1 MGYFSDARCLLMK
14 TGGCLQVEGGA
25 MVALLEDVMNLLQ
38 VCNQVT
44 EHTPGLQ
51 IDICSVV
58 KEVSPGTVSV

>member
-1 MGYFSDARCLLMK
+1 ME
-14 TGGCLQVEGGA
+14 TGGCPQVEGA
-25 MVALLEDVMNLLQ
+25 ALVALLEDVMKLLQ

-58 KEVSPGTVSV
+58 KEASPGAVIVRKKSTGV